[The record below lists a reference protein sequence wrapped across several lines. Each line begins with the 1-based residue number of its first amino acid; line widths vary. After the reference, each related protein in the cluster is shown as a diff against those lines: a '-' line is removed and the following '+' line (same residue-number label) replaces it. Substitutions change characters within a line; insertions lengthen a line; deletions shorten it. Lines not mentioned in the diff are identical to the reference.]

1 MTVHT
6 VEKNLANRTM
16 VVTAEFDASIDRVW
30 QLWADPRQLER
41 WWGPPVYP
49 ASSRPKAMATTGYP
63 FFRPP
68 PPVVAGGAPVAEI
81 GRAHV

>member
-30 QLWADPRQLER
+30 QLWADPRKLER
-41 WWGPPVYP
+41 WWGPPSYP
-49 ASSRPKAMATTGYP
+49 AQVTEHNLAQ
-63 FFRPP
+63 
-68 PPVVAGGAPVAEI
+68 I